1 MKVLVIDDDPTIRL
15 MLVSIMEKAG
25 FSVRS
30 SYGVAEA
37 LKLVQEDLPDLI
49 CCDLMMPDING
60 LDFLA
65 LRQNNPVLSAI
76 PVITISGAGEE
87 KLWAE
92 AKSLG
97 ANASLSKPFGRVK
110 LLELIETVMNQPNYE
125 SVP

>member
-1 MKVLVIDDDPTIRL
+1 MNVLVIDDDPTIRR
-15 MLVSIMEKAG
+15 MLTFILEQAG

-30 SYGVAEA
+30 SYGVTDA
-37 LKLVQEDLPDLI
+37 LKLVQEDRPDLI
-49 CCDLMMPDING
+49 CCDLMMPEVNG

-65 LRQNNPVLSAI
+65 LRQNNPVLAAI

-97 ANASLSKPFGRVK
+97 ANASVSKPFGRVK
-110 LLELIETVMNQPNYE
+110 LLEMVEMVMNQPHYE
-125 SVP
+125 SIP